1 MTPQVFEPS
10 DTVYYVCKHCGCFLT
25 SHVVTTKGYECPQ
38 SIAASG
44 TTNKITLSYDHVSIA
59 RTPVTERTCK
69 KCKNKSL
76 RQVRLPG
83 DDEDKA
89 FCKYC
94 GTTEE
99 I

>member
-1 MTPQVFEPS
+1 MT
-10 DTVYYVCKHCGCFLT
+10 T
-25 SHVVTTKGYECPQ
+25 SRPAARGLAPHPAKTGTLIVKLKGQTYKTAGQ
-38 SIAASG
+38 I
-44 TTNKITLSYDHVSIA
+44 ITWDEVEML
-59 RTPVTERTCK
+59 RPVAERTCK